1 MDNKQ
6 QMTGYKMFKTIQL
19 LVLMISLIAGVHS
32 ADAQVRINLTDP
44 NADPLPT
51 AIVPFDGESSD
62 EQTVGIQIREVIAD
76 NLKNS
81 GLFNVLDTKAHLQSR
96 QSMRTSGILFHD
108 WRLVNAQAVM
118 TGHIVILGMGTA
130 APKAQV
136 EFKLYDPYAERDILA
151 KSYTADLRFW
161 RHIAHRIS
169 DDIYTELT
177 GEGGYFTSRI
187 VHIAEEKS
195 GSQTLKKLCVMDQD
209 GGNYQCLTDGNH
221 LVLTPRFNPNSQK
234 IVYMSYAN
242 GFPRLYLLDLP
253 TGQQEIVGD
262 FEGLNSSPRF
272 SPDGKSLLMTLT
284 KGHAGNPEI
293 YSMDIATKKLKRLTF
308 NRGIDTSPSYS
319 PDGKKIVFN
328 SNRGGKPA
336 LYVMDADGN
345 RVSRLSYGQG
355 RHYAPVWSPRGDLI
369 AFVKEHQ
376 GRFSIAVI
384 DPDGEEMRQLTESF
398 MDESPTWSPNGR
410 VIIFSRQMGDS
421 TKMYTVDLTGYNERQ
436 LKTPM
441 DASDPAWSPL
451 LK

>member
-1 MDNKQ
+1 MGN
-6 QMTGYKMFKTIQL
+6 KMFKTIQIFAL
-19 LVLMISLIAGVHS
+19 FASVMISAFN
-32 ADAQVRINLTDP
+32 ANAAVRINLTDP

-51 AIVPFDGESSD
+51 AIVPFDGETED
-62 EQTVGIQIREVIAD
+62 EQNVGMQMREVIAS
-76 NLKNS
+76 NLQNS
-81 GLFNVLDTKAHLQSR
+81 GLFNVLDPKAHLQSR
-96 QSMRTSGILFHD
+96 QSMRTSGILFNE
-108 WRLVNAQAVM
+108 WRLINAQAVM

-130 APKAQV
+130 NPKAQV

-161 RHIAHRIS
+161 RHVAHRIS
-169 DDIYTELT
+169 DDIYTNLT

-187 VHIAEEKS
+187 VHIAEEMQGTKKV
-195 GSQTLKKLCVMDQD
+195 KKLCVMDQD
-209 GGNYQCLTDGNH
+209 GGNYQCLTDGSH
-221 LVLTPRFNPNSQK
+221 LVLTPRFNPNLQK

-253 TGQQEIVGD
+253 TGKQEIVGD

-272 SPDGKSLLMTLT
+272 SPDGKKLVITLT
-284 KGHAGNPEI
+284 KGHAGNPEV
-293 YSMDIATKKLKRLTF
+293 YSLDLETKKLKRLTF
-308 NRGIDTSPSYS
+308 HRGIDTSPSFS

-345 RVSRLSYGQG
+345 RVRRLTYGQG

-369 AFVKEHQ
+369 AFVKEYR
-376 GRFSIAVI
+376 GKFSINVV
-384 DPDGEEMRQLTESF
+384 DPEGEETRQLTESF
-398 MDESPTWSPNGR
+398 LDESPTWSPNGR
-410 VIIFSRQMGDS
+410 VIVFARQIGDS
-421 TKMYTVDLTGYNERQ
+421 TKLYTIDLTGYNERV

>member
-1 MDNKQ
+1 MDNQK
-6 QMTGYKMFKTIQL
+6 MGNKMFKTIQIFAL
-19 LVLMISLIAGVHS
+19 FASVMISAFN
-32 ADAQVRINLTDP
+32 ANAAVRINLTDP

-51 AIVPFDGESSD
+51 AIVPFDGETED
-62 EQTVGIQIREVIAD
+62 EQNVGMQMREVIAS
-76 NLKNS
+76 NLQNS
-81 GLFNVLDTKAHLQSR
+81 GLFNVLDPKAHLQSR
-96 QSMRTSGILFHD
+96 QSMRTSGILFNE
-108 WRLVNAQAVM
+108 WRLINAQAVM

-130 APKAQV
+130 NPKAQV

-161 RHIAHRIS
+161 RHVAHRIS
-169 DDIYTELT
+169 DDIYTNLT

-187 VHIAEEKS
+187 VHIAEEMQGTKKV
-195 GSQTLKKLCVMDQD
+195 KKLCVMDQD
-209 GGNYQCLTDGNH
+209 GGNYQCLTDGSH
-221 LVLTPRFNPNSQK
+221 LVLTPRFNPNLQK

-253 TGQQEIVGD
+253 TGKQEIVGD

-272 SPDGKSLLMTLT
+272 SPDGKKLVITLT
-284 KGHAGNPEI
+284 KGHAGNPEV
-293 YSMDIATKKLKRLTF
+293 YSLDLETKKLKRLTF
-308 NRGIDTSPSYS
+308 HRGIDTSPSFS

-345 RVSRLSYGQG
+345 RVRRLTYGQG

-369 AFVKEHQ
+369 AFVKEYR
-376 GRFSIAVI
+376 GKFSINVV
-384 DPDGEEMRQLTESF
+384 DPEGEETRQLTESF
-398 MDESPTWSPNGR
+398 LDESPTWSPNGR
-410 VIIFSRQMGDS
+410 VIVFARQIGDS
-421 TKMYTVDLTGYNERQ
+421 TKLYTIDLTGYNERV

>member
-1 MDNKQ
+1 
-6 QMTGYKMFKTIQL
+6 MTGYKMFKKLQFVTLLAL
-19 LVLMISLIAGVHS
+19 LVVGVQTTQ
-32 ADAQVRINLTDP
+32 AAVRINLTDP

-51 AIVPFDGESSD
+51 AIVPFDGESAD
-62 EQTVGIQIREVIAD
+62 EQNVGMQIRNVIAN
-76 NLKNS
+76 NLQNT
-81 GLFNVLDTKAHLQSR
+81 GLFNVLDPKAHLQSR
-96 QSMRTSGILFHD
+96 QSMRTSGILFNE

-130 APKAQV
+130 TPKAQV

-151 KSYTADLRFW
+151 KSYTADLRFA

-169 DDIYTELT
+169 DDIYTQLT

-187 VHIAEEKS
+187 VHIAEENKN
-195 GSQTLKKLCVMDQD
+195 GKTLKKLCVMDQD
-209 GGNYQCLTDGNH
+209 GGNYQCLTDGSH
-221 LVLTPRFNPNSQK
+221 LVLTPRFNPNVQK

-253 TGQQEIVGD
+253 TGKQEIVGD

-272 SPDGKSLLMTLT
+272 SPDGKTLVMTLT

-293 YSMDIATKKLKRLTF
+293 YSMDIETKKLKRLTF

-345 RVSRLSYGQG
+345 RVRRLSYGQG

-369 AFVKEHQ
+369 AFVKEYQ
-376 GRFSIAVI
+376 GRFSINVI
-384 DPDGEEMRQLTESF
+384 DPEGEETRQLTESF
-398 MDESPTWSPNGR
+398 LDESPTWSPNGR

-421 TKMYTVDLTGYNERQ
+421 TKLYTIDLTGYNERQ

>member
-1 MDNKQ
+1 MDNQK
-6 QMTGYKMFKTIQL
+6 MGNKMFKTIQIFAL
-19 LVLMISLIAGVHS
+19 FASVMISAFN
-32 ADAQVRINLTDP
+32 ANAAVRINLTDP

-51 AIVPFDGESSD
+51 AIVPFDGETED
-62 EQTVGIQIREVIAD
+62 EQNVGMQMREVIAS
-76 NLKNS
+76 NLQNS
-81 GLFNVLDTKAHLQSR
+81 GLFNVLDPKAHLQSR
-96 QSMRTSGILFHD
+96 QSMRTSGILFNE
-108 WRLVNAQAVM
+108 WRLINAQAVM

-130 APKAQV
+130 NPKAQV

-161 RHIAHRIS
+161 RHVANRIS
-169 DDIYTELT
+169 DDIYTNLT

-187 VHIAEEKS
+187 VHIAEEMQGTKKV
-195 GSQTLKKLCVMDQD
+195 KKLCVMDQD
-209 GGNYQCLTDGNH
+209 GGNYQCLTDGSH
-221 LVLTPRFNPNSQK
+221 LVLTPRFNPNLQK

-253 TGQQEIVGD
+253 TGKQEIVGD

-272 SPDGKSLLMTLT
+272 SPDGKKLVMTLT
-284 KGHAGNPEI
+284 KGHAGNPEV
-293 YSMDIATKKLKRLTF
+293 YSLDLETKKLKRLTF
-308 NRGIDTSPSYS
+308 HRGIDTSPSFS

-345 RVSRLSYGQG
+345 RVRRLTYGQG

-369 AFVKEHQ
+369 AFVKEYR
-376 GRFSIAVI
+376 GKFSINVV
-384 DPDGEEMRQLTESF
+384 DPEGEETRQLTESF
-398 MDESPTWSPNGR
+398 LDESPTWSPNGR
-410 VIIFSRQMGDS
+410 VIVFARQIGDS
-421 TKMYTVDLTGYNERQ
+421 TKLYTIDLTGYNERV